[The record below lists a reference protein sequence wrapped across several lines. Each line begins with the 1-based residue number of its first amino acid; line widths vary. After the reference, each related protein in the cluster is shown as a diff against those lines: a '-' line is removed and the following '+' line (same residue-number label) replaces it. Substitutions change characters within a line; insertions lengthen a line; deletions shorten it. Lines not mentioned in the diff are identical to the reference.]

1 MKFILR
7 QAWREIRN
15 SRSFCFFYS
24 LNLALGLIG
33 FLVVD
38 TFQESISSKVESESR
53 ELLGADLA
61 LRARRPISPDE
72 LIQAR
77 KNLPAQT
84 IETQTVDFFS
94 MAAGPG
100 GRSRLV
106 KVVAIDQGFPFYG
119 SFSLSSQGKLSGQN
133 ITSLHQE
140 KVAWIYPEA
149 RAQLGV
155 QVGESIQLGE
165 TTFRVSDLIE
175 EESGLAFQPTDLAP
189 KIFIGHGFLE
199 DTKLLGTGNLAFHT
213 HLFRLPDQVD
223 ANLLIQ
229 GLEKT
234 IESPEVR
241 TYSHQQ
247 AGHRAG
253 RLLRYLSDF
262 LSLVSLVALF
272 LACLGSGFLFH
283 GFLAHRLPELATL
296 ISLGAT
302 RSTTLRIF
310 ILQLILLGFLA
321 ACPAV
326 LACSIFLPMLSD
338 TISGISSTQVEI
350 IISPKSVLQTFLV
363 AVFSG
368 WFLALPSLQKLRRL
382 QPAELFQE
390 ASRPGTRPIRKH
402 LFYTIP
408 GLFAFWLL
416 CMTQANSDK
425 LANLF
430 FICFLVSLVLLYGV
444 AGFGFRMGEK
454 LLHRARLPL
463 RLAAR
468 SLSRNRAGALT
479 GFLAIGLGVLLLTL
493 IPQTYHGL
501 SKEIGIDQPRSN
513 LPSLFLFDV
522 QEEQLPGI
530 RALLEQQNIPLQN
543 LTPWVRGR
551 IKTIQGK
558 PYEKSLRE
566 EQELNNPDEQRRNA
580 FRNRS
585 FNLSYRGQ
593 LLESEQLLEG
603 MPFSGVYDPTSGLPA
618 EISVEQKYA
627 KALGLSVGDPMTIE
641 VAGILIDTV
650 VVNLRRVRWT
660 SFQPNFF
667 VQMQTGV
674 LEQAPKTFLAT
685 VHQLT
690 PEKKEELQDLLV
702 HQFPTVSILDVERT
716 GKKILQVVGQMT
728 WSLQF
733 MAALSILAGLVI
745 LYCVVREKSRSQSWE
760 MNLQK
765 VLGSTLG
772 DIRKQVWL
780 EFGLLGGCAALIGT
794 LLSLLTSYI
803 LSVQVFDRVWSF
815 RWDLPVL
822 VILAVIVLSIFTA
835 DFGVRK
841 ALRQKPV
848 VLLREA

>member
-1 MKFILR
+1 MRFIVR

-84 IETQTVDFFS
+84 TESQTVDFFS

-106 KVVAIDQGFPFYG
+106 KVVAIDQGFPFSG
-119 SFSLSSQGKLSGQN
+119 SFSLQSAGKLSGQN

-189 KIFIGHGFLE
+189 KIFIGLGFLE

-213 HLFRLPDQVD
+213 HLFRLPEQID

-310 ILQLILLGFLA
+310 ILQLILLGFLS

-350 IISPKSVLQTFLV
+350 TISPKSVLQTFLV

-368 WFLALPSLQKLRRL
+368 WFLALPSLQKLRKL

-390 ASRPGTRPIRKH
+390 ASRPGSRPIRQN
-402 LFYTIP
+402 LLYAIP

-444 AGFGFRMGEK
+444 AGVGFRMGEK

-566 EQELNNPDEQRRNA
+566 EEELNNPDEQRRNA

-585 FNLSYRGQ
+585 FNLSYREH

-603 MPFSGVYDPTSGLPA
+603 VPFSGAYDPSSGLPA

-641 VAGILIDTV
+641 VSGILIDTV

-690 PEKKEELQDLLV
+690 PDKKEKLQDSLV

-716 GKKILQVVGQMT
+716 GKKILEVVGQMT

-780 EFGLLGGCAALIGT
+780 EFGLLGGSAALIGT

-815 RWDLPVL
+815 RWDLPLL
-822 VILAVIVLSIFTA
+822 VILAVILLSILTA

>member
-1 MKFILR
+1 MRFIVR

-84 IETQTVDFFS
+84 TESQTVDFFS

-119 SFSLSSQGKLSGQN
+119 SFSLQSAGKLSGQN

-189 KIFIGHGFLE
+189 KIFIGLGFLE

-213 HLFRLPDQVD
+213 HLFRLPEQID

-234 IESPEVR
+234 IVSPEVR

-310 ILQLILLGFLA
+310 ILQLILLGFLS

-350 IISPKSVLQTFLV
+350 TISPKSVLQTFLV

-368 WFLALPSLQKLRRL
+368 WFLALPSLQKLRKL

-390 ASRPGTRPIRKH
+390 ASRPGSRPIRQN
-402 LFYTIP
+402 LLYSIP

-444 AGFGFRMGEK
+444 AGVGFRMGEK

-566 EQELNNPDEQRRNA
+566 EEELNNPDEQRRNA

-585 FNLSYRGQ
+585 FNLSYREH

-603 MPFSGVYDPTSGLPA
+603 VPFSGAYDPSSGLPA

-641 VAGILIDTV
+641 VSGILIDTV

-690 PEKKEELQDLLV
+690 PDKKEKLQDSLV
-702 HQFPTVSILDVERT
+702 HQFPTISILDVEHT
-716 GKKILQVVGQMT
+716 GKKILEVVGQMT

-780 EFGLLGGCAALIGT
+780 EFGLLGGSAALIGT

-815 RWDLPVL
+815 RWDLPLL
-822 VILAVIVLSIFTA
+822 VILAVILLSILTA

>member
-1 MKFILR
+1 MRFIVR

-84 IETQTVDFFS
+84 TESQTVDFFS

-119 SFSLSSQGKLSGQN
+119 SFSLQSAGKLNGQN

-189 KIFIGHGFLE
+189 KIFIGLGFLE

-213 HLFRLPDQVD
+213 HLFRLPEQID

-234 IESPEVR
+234 IVSPEVR

-310 ILQLILLGFLA
+310 ILQLILLGFLS

-350 IISPKSVLQTFLV
+350 TISPKSVLQTFLV

-368 WFLALPSLQKLRRL
+368 WFLALPSLQKLRKL

-390 ASRPGTRPIRKH
+390 ASRPGSRPIRQN
-402 LFYTIP
+402 LLYAIP

-444 AGFGFRMGEK
+444 AGVGFRMGEK
-454 LLHRARLPL
+454 LLRRARLPL

-530 RALLEQQNIPLQN
+530 RALLEQQNIPLRN

-566 EQELNNPDEQRRNA
+566 EEELNNPDEQRRNA

-585 FNLSYRGQ
+585 FNLSYREH

-603 MPFSGVYDPTSGLPA
+603 VPFSGAYDPSSGLPA

-641 VAGILIDTV
+641 VSGILIDTV

-690 PEKKEELQDLLV
+690 PDKKEKLQDSLV

-716 GKKILQVVGQMT
+716 GKKILEVVGQMT

-780 EFGLLGGCAALIGT
+780 EFGLLGGSAALIGT

-803 LSVQVFDRVWSF
+803 LSVQVFDRVWNF
-815 RWDLPVL
+815 RWDLPLL
-822 VILAVIVLSIFTA
+822 VILAVILLSILTA